1 MSVVDEAKLGYL
13 DFFHVRI
20 GYATIAT
27 LRK

>member
-1 MSVVDEAKLGYL
+1 MSVVDEAKLGIWT
-13 DFFHVRI
+13 FFRVRI